1 MFFSTAYS
9 SAGQFRKDGSTTL
22 TRPSDVAPSASTQ
35 CQRLGHVA
43 RHRAR
48 HEQAIGVTRRGD
60 EVNAEPFEIVVR
72 PGEPRD
78 LELAAVA
85 GAGVDL
91 ADRERASEEP
101 RDLPGEALADPLDL
115 SASSHGLGDDARVE
129 RGPKLTEHRSAP
141 RRPARL
147 LTKLAEHRL
156 GSRQLVVEDPPRHVE
171 EVADECVAHRVPDR
185 RALLSGRHDI
195 LGAQDGELLRH
206 GGLVEV
212 EAGLKLLDATLVR
225 AKDLEDPD
233 AERVRQRLEELD
245 LEGLKSRRRRRAHEN
260 YCINIY

>member
-60 EVNAEPFEIVVR
+60 EVNAEPFEVVVR
-72 PGEPRD
+72 PGEPGD

-91 ADRERASEEP
+91 ADRERATEER
-101 RDLPGEALADPLDL
+101 RDLRGETLADALDL
-115 SASSHGLGDDARVE
+115 AAASDRLGDDAGAE
-129 RGPKLTEHRSAP
+129 RGPELPEHGSAP
-141 RRPARL
+141 GRPARL
-147 LTKLAEHRL
+147 LT
-156 GSRQLVVEDPPRHVE
+156 
-171 EVADECVAHRVPDR
+171 
-185 RALLSGRHDI
+185 
-195 LGAQDGELLRH
+195 
-206 GGLVEV
+206 
-212 EAGLKLLDATLVR
+212 
-225 AKDLEDPD
+225 
-233 AERVRQRLEELD
+233 
-245 LEGLKSRRRRRAHEN
+245 
-260 YCINIY
+260 